1 MGLFDR
7 WKGKTNPEPAAFP
20 VDLSAPARG
29 TVVRQE
35 DIPDQLFSEGI
46 LGTCIGV
53 DPERGEV
60 YSPVDATVTA
70 LVDSLHAVGLKAAGM
85 ELLIHVGVDTVEMNG
100 DGFTAKC
107 EVGQKVHKGDLL
119 LTMDLAKIAA
129 AGHPSCV
136 ILAVTNTGDFAA
148 VEPVGNG
155 AVAPGDILLT
165 VRK

>member
-7 WKGKTNPEPAAFP
+7 LKGKSNPEPADLP

-53 DPERGEV
+53 EPEKGEV
-60 YSPVDATVTA
+60 YSPADATVTA

-100 DGFTAKC
+100 DGFAAKC
-107 EVGQKVHKGDLL
+107 KVGQKVRRGDLL

-129 AGHPSCV
+129 AGHPDCV
-136 ILAVTNTGDFAA
+136 ILAVTNTDDFAA
-148 VEPVGNG
+148 VEPVGSG
-155 AVAPGDILLT
+155 TVAPGDILLT
-165 VRK
+165 VKK